1 LRSGIGPRIQGMNAA
16 YDYED
21 LHHLVDRPPP
31 PRGVDTGARSLAG
44 VLAIIGTVD
53 GPEDL
58 AERHDHHIR
67 QRLRQR
73 FDPT

>member
-1 LRSGIGPRIQGMNAA
+1 MTAA
-16 YDYED
+16 YDED
-21 LHHLVDRPPP
+21 LHHLVDRLTPDQ
-31 PRGVDTGARSLAG
+31 GVDTGARRGSLAG
-44 VLAIIGTVD
+44 VLALIGTID